1 MSEQI
6 NTEIEEQPEQI
17 EQPETEAQEVEEES
31 PPIEESG
38 TATDTE
44 EEKPDLQKV
53 IAEKAFEAREQKR
66 RAEELERR
74 LKEIEDSKPQ
84 PAEPTIPPVPDIYDD
99 DFESKMRARDEAIA
113 KHAEYRREQ
122 QLKQQQAHEKE
133 QQQLQQ
139 QKEALMKKADEYTK
153 RAVALGVDAQELAQ
167 AGQRINRF
175 VSDDVASFILESD
188 KGPLMTKYLAAN
200 PLEVDKLSQLN
211 PMQAAVYLETQVKP
225 KAEQYGVKK
234 PSSAP
239 EPVETLSGRG
249 VSTEPGPSGAT
260 FE

>member
-1 MSEQI
+1 MSEQL
-6 NTEIEEQPEQI
+6 NTEVEEQPEQL
-17 EQPETEAQEVEEES
+17 EQPEVEAQEVEDES
-31 PPIEESG
+31 PPAEASG
-38 TATDTE
+38 TATDSE
-44 EEKPDLQKV
+44 EDKPDLQKV

-66 RAEELERR
+66 RAEELEKR
-74 LKEIEDSKPQ
+74 LKEIEASQPQ

-122 QLKQQQAHEKE
+122 QLKQQQAQEQERQQQVE
-133 QQQLQQ
+133 QQQ
-139 QKEALMKKADEYTK
+139 ALAKRAQDYTK
-153 RAVALGVDAQELAQ
+153 RATALGVDAQELAQ
-167 AGQRINRF
+167 AGQRLAGH
-175 VSDDVASFILESD
+175 VSDDVVTFILDSD

-225 KAEQYGVKK
+225 KATQYGVKK
-234 PSSAP
+234 PSQAP

-249 VSTEPGPSGAT
+249 ASTEPGPAGAT